1 MAQLH
6 RASTAPPVRPIE
18 LRAENVGKSFDGP
31 AGRKVVLRDIN
42 ITIHSGEIVAIV
54 GGSGSGKT
62 VLLDTLIGLHAP
74 TTGRVLV
81 ADHDAHA
88 HESTNASNE
97 RERRASPPEERGDEA
112 KSDICAEH
120 PPLLDLATLS
130 EDHLDLIRL
139 HWSVVF
145 QRNALFSGSVRDNI
159 ALWLREHTTLSES
172 AILEIVR
179 SSLAAVALD
188 PDVIDKD
195 RDALSGGMAKRV
207 AIARAIACD
216 PLVVFYDEP
225 TTGLDPVI
233 SSTIHEL
240 IWNLHHR
247 PVEGLPLRELPGGED
262 SARGTPTNDALTDE
276 RHEPRAATTA
286 SAMTGASAA
295 ETGTPVLSADLL
307 GVAGGSALCARES
320 TAPHVLAGSLA
331 PAAAESIHPVKQRAR
346 PRTTIIVTHD
356 RDLLRRLAPRVIML
370 DAGSI
375 CYDGPYERFGVPATA
390 TDPGCEAARAYLA
403 HMPVLHQR
411 EIPVWA
417 RP

>member
-1 MAQLH
+1 MP
-6 RASTAPPVRPIE
+6 SVGPPTVETHAAPIE
-18 LRAENVGKSFDGP
+18 LRAEGVGKSFDGP
-31 AGRKVVLRDIN
+31 SGPKVVLRDIN
-42 ITIHSGEIVAIV
+42 ITIHAGEIVAIV

-81 ADHDAHA
+81 ADHDAHLINNGGTINSHSEQNSA
-88 HESTNASNE
+88 GM
-97 RERRASPPEERGDEA
+97 GDGVLQ
-112 KSDICAEH
+112 
-120 PPLLDLATLS
+120 PPLVDLANLG

-159 ALWLREHTTLSES
+159 ALWLREHTTLSDH

-247 PVEGLPLRELPGGED
+247 PVTGLPLRELPGDGRTD
-262 SARGTPTNDALTDE
+262 ADATQSATSRAERWRG
-276 RHEPRAATTA
+276 RA
-286 SAMTGASAA
+286 
-295 ETGTPVLSADLL
+295 
-307 GVAGGSALCARES
+307 
-320 TAPHVLAGSLA
+320 
-331 PAAAESIHPVKQRAR
+331 
-346 PRTTIIVTHD
+346 RTTIIVTHD

-375 CYDGPYERFGVPATA
+375 CYDGPYERFGVPASPE
-390 TDPGCEAARAYLA
+390 DPGCAAAQAYLA

-411 EIPVWA
+411 ELPTWA
-417 RP
+417 KG